1 VLSIPSK
8 EKSQLRRRRDD
19 GKGMNQF
26 DHEKLDAYRAA
37 IEFVGVADRILEQM
51 PPGRGYLKDQFGSAA
66 LSIVNNTAE
75 GAGEF
80 RPSDKARFFRIACRS
95 ATECAGML
103 DVCCQ
108 LRLADEAIRQQGR
121 ELLLRIVSMLT
132 RLAKTHQRLKPKSGT
147 GTGTGTGT
155 EAGR

>member
-1 VLSIPSK
+1 
-8 EKSQLRRRRDD
+8 
-19 GKGMNQF
+19 MNQF

-37 IEFVGVADRILEQM
+37 IEFVSVADRILEQM
-51 PPGRGYLKDQFGSAA
+51 PPGRGYLKDQLGRAA

-80 RPSDKARFFRIACRS
+80 KPSDKARFYRMACRS
-95 ATECAGML
+95 ATECAGIL
-103 DVCCQ
+103 DVCRQ
-108 LRLADEAIRQQGR
+108 LEIADRTLRQQGR

-132 RLAKTHQRLKPKSGT
+132 RLAKTHQRKKSGT

>member
-1 VLSIPSK
+1 M
-8 EKSQLRRRRDD
+8 DH
-19 GKGMNQF
+19 F
-26 DHEKLDAYRAA
+26 DHEKLHAYHAA
-37 IEFVGVADRILEQM
+37 IEFVGIADQIIEQM
-51 PPGRGYLKDQFGSAA
+51 PPGRAYLKEQLASAS

-80 RPSDKARFFRIACRS
+80 RRYDKARFYRMACRS

-103 DVCCQ
+103 DVCRQ
-108 LRLADEAIRQQGR
+108 LMLADEALRKQGR

-132 RLAKTHQRLKPKSGT
+132 RLAKTHQRLRSGT

-155 EAGR
+155 EGR

>member
-1 VLSIPSK
+1 
-8 EKSQLRRRRDD
+8 
-19 GKGMNQF
+19 MNQF

-51 PPGRGYLKDQFGSAA
+51 PPGRGYLKDQLGRAA

-80 RPSDKARFFRIACRS
+80 KPYDKARFYRMACRS
-95 ATECAGML
+95 ATECAGIL
-103 DVCCQ
+103 DVCRQ
-108 LRLADEAIRQQGR
+108 LQLADETLRQQGR

-132 RLAKTHQRLKPKSGT
+132 RLAKTHQRKKS
-147 GTGTGTGT
+147 GTGT

>member
-1 VLSIPSK
+1 
-8 EKSQLRRRRDD
+8 
-19 GKGMNQF
+19 MNQF

-80 RPSDKARFFRIACRS
+80 RPSDKARFYRIACRS

-103 DVCCQ
+103 DVCRQ
-108 LRLADEAIRQQGR
+108 LKLGDESLRQQGR

-132 RLAKTHQRLKPKSGT
+132 RLAKTHQRKKSGT